1 MGLFWCA
8 QKSKKH
14 ENRGAIP
21 KFYWLFLFVP
31 NKKEHRPLL
40 KSSFATLPFILDL
53 LLNIFLHRI
62 QNKRVKDN
70 TIKLVTTQY
79 NS

>member
-40 KSSFATLPFILDL
+40 KSSFATLPLV
-53 LLNIFLHRI
+53 IFRLF
-62 QNKRVKDN
+62 
-70 TIKLVTTQY
+70 
-79 NS
+79 